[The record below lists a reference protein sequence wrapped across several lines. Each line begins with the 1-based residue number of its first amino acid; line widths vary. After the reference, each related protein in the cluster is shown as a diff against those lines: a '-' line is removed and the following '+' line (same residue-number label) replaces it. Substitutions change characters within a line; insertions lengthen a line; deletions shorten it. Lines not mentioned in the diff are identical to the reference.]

1 MLDRKTPPPFNSSTS
16 FHLLEPSV
24 KTLANGLTLQFISGG
39 EQEVVRV
46 EIIFNAGRWTEE
58 LWGTSHFSAGLL
70 NKGTANKSSFEIAQ
84 IFDQYGAHVEVSP
97 GLDVVSVSIYS
108 LVKNIQPVLQ
118 LFYEIVTGAIFPEK
132 ELRQTKSIFLQ
143 NLKVN
148 QEKTSFVASSIIRKN
163 LFGGNHP
170 YGKELEEAD
179 VAKLERENLVNFYN
193 QNFRGTHVFVSG
205 KISEST
211 RKLLEDTFSLLPVG
225 KSDLRNHK
233 STEVS
238 AKPVYIEKEG
248 SSQTSIRLGKKS
260 IMRSHTDYADV
271 LFLNHILGGYFGSR
285 LMKNIRE
292 EKGLSYGIYSALH
305 ALQHDSYIV
314 IGADVNKENRVLA
327 TQEIRNEVKRL
338 NAEEVGQHE
347 LTTARLHFI
356 GSLQSEITT
365 PFAHADKLKNIALNK
380 LDKDYYQN
388 LIHRINTITASEL
401 LLTAQ
406 KYYSEESLSEV
417 AVG

>member
-1 MLDRKTPPPFNSSTS
+1 MLDRKTQPPFNSSTS
-16 FHLLEPSV
+16 FHLLEPTV

-46 EIIFNAGRWTEE
+46 EIIFDAGRWTED

-70 NKGTANKSSFEIAQ
+70 NKGTTNKSSFEIAQ
-84 IFDQYGAHVEVSP
+84 IFDQYGAHVEVTP

-108 LVKNIQPVLQ
+108 LTKNIQPVLQ
-118 LFYEIVTGAIFPEK
+118 LFFEIVTSAIFPEK
-132 ELRQTKSIFLQ
+132 ELRQSKSIFLQ

-163 LFGGNHP
+163 LFGENHP

-179 VAKLERENLVNFYN
+179 VSKLERQNLVNFYT
-193 QNFRGTHVFVSG
+193 QNFKATHVFVSG
-205 KISEST
+205 KISEHT
-211 RKLLEDTFSLLPVG
+211 RKLLEDTFSQLPVG
-225 KSDLRNHK
+225 KTNQRNHK
-233 STEVS
+233 ATEEL
-238 AKPVYIEKEG
+238 AQPVYIEKEG
-248 SSQTSIRLGKKS
+248 SSQTSLRLGKKS
-260 IMRSHTDYADV
+260 IMRSHVDYADV

-292 EKGLSYGIYSALH
+292 DKGLSYGIYSALH

-314 IGADVNKENRVLA
+314 IGADVNKENRELA

-338 NAEEVGQHE
+338 SAEEVGQHE

-365 PFAHADKLKNIALNK
+365 PFAHADKLKNITLNK
-380 LDKDYYQN
+380 LDKNYYQN
-388 LIHRINTITASEL
+388 LIHRINTITAPEL
-401 LLTAQ
+401 ILTAQ
-406 KYYSEESLSEV
+406 KYYSEESLCEV